1 MPVLLNQDS
10 RVLIQGFG
18 GAGQREA
25 ATSLAFGTN
34 VVCGVTPGRGGQVI
48 NDLPVLN
55 TVREGVEEFDANVSL
70 IFVPAPF
77 AADAI
82 IEAADA
88 GVPTAICITEGIPTL
103 DMVKAKAYLQQSNTR
118 LIGPNCPG
126 VISVSERARAGIMP
140 IDVYAEG
147 NVGVISRSGTLVYET
162 VDQLT
167 RLGIGQSSSVGVGGD
182 PIIGTSQREALE
194 LFQADADTAA
204 VVLIGEIGG
213 TAEQE
218 AADYISGM
226 MKPSSPSSP
235 APPHPPAAAW
245 ATPARSSRARPAPPP
260 PSSRRC
266 ARPARRWSSR
276 PRRSVPRCCA
286 SSKSKASPS
295 PSRSAPSAGEPVCQ
309 GGVQPSAPSRPSR
322 RPAWG
327 GWWLSLRRG
336 LLAVFGRCP
345 AQADDARGRKASA
358 DRGCEAE
365 APQGFGQAGGI
376 YRTLQQRRRRPGCH
390 PDGRRFPYESTPI
403 PSGTHRAR

>member
-1 MPVLLNQDS
+1 MAVLLNRDS

-25 ATSLAFGTN
+25 ATSLAYGTN

-55 TVREGVEEFDANVSL
+55 TVREGVEEFDANVAL

-147 NVGVISRSGTLVYET
+147 SVGVISRSGTLVYET

-194 LFQADADTAA
+194 LFQADPDTAA

-226 MKPSSPSSP
+226 TKPVVTFIAGATAPPGRRMGHAGAIIAGKAGTAAAKQQALRDAGAEVVESPSSIG
-235 APPHPPAAAW
+235 
-245 ATPARSSRARPAPPP
+245 ATMQR
-260 PSSRRC
+260 
-266 ARPARRWSSR
+266 
-276 PRRSVPRCCA
+276 VLQ
-286 SSKSKASPS
+286 
-295 PSRSAPSAGEPVCQ
+295 E
-309 GGVQPSAPSRPSR
+309 
-322 RPAWG
+322 
-327 GWWLSLRRG
+327 RG
-336 LLAVFGRCP
+336 L
-345 AQADDARGRKASA
+345 
-358 DRGCEAE
+358 
-365 APQGFGQAGGI
+365 
-376 YRTLQQRRRRPGCH
+376 T
-390 PDGRRFPYESTPI
+390 
-403 PSGTHRAR
+403 